1 MATID
6 AKVLFCYVPHNRSM
20 PAEVDNNTI
29 YFVEDAQEL
38 WVGNKLIASHA
49 ESPTFNIVGSGDFIA
64 NAAYDSSTHTLTLT
78 KSTLPVYTITKQQQA
93 DTGYS
98 STYQLFKDG
107 VAVGD
112 KINIPLDMVIENAE
126 YKIVTVAD
134 EPYEGAEVGDP
145 YLDFTVANAAQSHLY
160 VPLKDLVD
168 VYTGGTHITV
178 TNNVINHDVQGS
190 DTSTD
195 LGQDGATAIH
205 VSGQIEYDAL
215 GHVISVQ
222 DKNIYSAVVGVIAT
236 EIDGKMD
243 KVSESY
249 AHSLLAADSSG
260 DAIPATTGDFD
271 LNHIITGYGLRS
283 GYIVAGTSDGDSWTG
298 VHDSQVRVSDVITK
312 IDDAAGSKVVT
323 STDEGGVEESNISI
337 SDVMTK
343 ISNASGNKLVT
354 STATGAVQESNINA
368 GDIVTTMA
376 GNYLAAGYLVTGYGD
391 QVAPHRVHDGD
402 GTTRMR
408 LSDVMSKINNATGN
422 KVAVS
427 TSAGRVVESAVSVT
441 DLEKLVITN
450 DVADWSTGYML
461 GTSSNN
467 NGPHAATATDIKAAE
482 VVTAGSY
489 LSGYVVAGDP
499 EDETGHRLIATEIPV
514 SNFTN
519 LIQGSTATGYIVV
532 GNGDQAVTQGFAE
545 AIILLTEDL
554 RGGSEGQIV
563 QVSDSGR
570 IEPSNLN
577 VSNVATVADLEALDL
592 SSVGGTG
599 YLIES
604 VAQLDGQVGAT
615 AISLVSVVQENDS
628 NPVTSGGVYTAMI
641 NAMPTWTVIS

>member
-20 PAEVDNNTI
+20 PAEVDSNTI

-222 DKNIYSAVVGVIAT
+222 DKNIYSAVVSVIDT

-243 KVSESY
+243 KISGSY
-249 AHSLLAADSSG
+249 EHSFLVADSDG
-260 DAIPATTGDFD
+260 NATQATSGDFD
-271 LNHIITGYGLRS
+271 QNHIITGYGIQS
-283 GYIVAGTSDGDSWTG
+283 GYIVEGAGGDSGTQ
-298 VHDSQVRVSDVITK
+298 VHDSQVRVSDVMTK
-312 IDDAAGSKVVT
+312 IADAAGNKVVT
-323 STDEGGVEESNISI
+323 SNNEGGVGESNISI

-376 GNYLAAGYLVTGYGD
+376 GNYLAAGYLITGYGD

-402 GTTRMR
+402 GTIRMR

-482 VVTAGSY
+482 VVTTGYY

-499 EDETGHRLIATEIPV
+499 EDETGHRLIATEIPI

-545 AIILLTEDL
+545 DIILLTEDL

-604 VAQLDGQVGAT
+604 VAQRDGQLLAT
-615 AISLVSVVQENDS
+615 AISLQSAVQENDPC
-628 NPVTSGGVYTAMI
+628 PVTSGGVYTAMI